1 MHALEKILELP
12 AAELHSTMDG
22 ASQLMVELL
31 GADKVDIF
39 FLDPSIQTL
48 VAHGVS
54 DTPLARKEKRLGLDR
69 LQLANRGR
77 IVEVFETGRSWHT
90 GHQDEDPE
98 ELPGIK
104 YGLGIRSVIAAPIE
118 VGGERRGVLECS
130 SVQAEFFS
138 MDDLHFLGAAAR
150 WVGVVAHRVELVE
163 SLTKAATAQGRRAVA
178 EELIT
183 VLAHDMGNYLAPL
196 RARVEL
202 IRRRAVRA
210 QSADDLRDAEAALT
224 SIEAIARLT
233 SDLLDVGRLD
243 QGLFTLRVQPLDVMR
258 LVQEVVEA
266 AKGPG
271 REVQHRGPEELLL
284 VADPE
289 RLRQALSNL
298 VANALKHSPAGLP
311 VVVEVERQTRM
322 DGSWVVLSVIDQG
335 PGVPPHLL
343 PRLFERFVH
352 GPGSSGLGLGLY
364 LARQIATLH
373 GGTLEVHSSPGRG
386 ARFELA
392 LPAFR
397 A

>member
-1 MHALEKILELP
+1 
-12 AAELHSTMDG
+12 MDG

-39 FLDPSIQTL
+39 FLEPSTQTL
-48 VAHGVS
+48 VAHGTS

-69 LQLANRGR
+69 LQIANRGR
-77 IVEVFETGRSWHT
+77 LVEVFETGRSLHS
-90 GHQDEDPE
+90 GHLEEDPE
-98 ELPGIK
+98 DLPGIK
-104 YGLGIRSVIAAPIE
+104 HGLGVRSVIAAAFE
-118 VGGERRGVLECS
+118 MGGERRGVLECS

-138 MDDLHFLGAAAR
+138 TDDLRFLEAAAR

-178 EELIT
+178 DELIT

-202 IRRRAVRA
+202 IRRRAVRSQA
-210 QSADDLRDAEAALT
+210 ADDLRDTNAALV

-233 SDLLDVGRLD
+233 SDLLDLGRLD
-243 QGLFTLRVQPLDVMR
+243 QGLFTLRVQPVDVMR
-258 LVQEVVEA
+258 LVEEVAAA
-266 AKGPG
+266 AKVPG
-271 REVQHRGPEELLL
+271 HEVQHRGPEDLIL

-298 VANALKHSPAGLP
+298 VGNALKHSPAGLP
-311 VVVEVERQTRM
+311 VLVEVERQTRT
-322 DGSWVVLSVIDQG
+322 DRNWVVFSVIDQG

-343 PRLFERFVH
+343 PRLFERFVR
-352 GPGSSGLGLGLY
+352 GPGSTGLGLGLY

-373 GGTLEVHSSPGRG
+373 GGTLEVHSTPGRG
-386 ARFELA
+386 TRFELA
-392 LPAFR
+392 LPSFR
-397 A
+397 V